1 MLAYVSNRPAAAKR
15 QSSPHAMLFIVSA
28 HVALLAVVMS
38 AKMDLPARFQKG
50 PSLIRIMPLPPPPPP
65 HRAPSATAKSQ
76 QLNRIIDKTTPR
88 IESPLPILSP
98 PEADPSSPDQMAGA
112 GGGGVVT
119 IPAVPQQA
127 ATAPVRH
134 GPRLLTPPSELKPPY
149 PASKLASEEEAQL
162 RLRLTIDD
170 RGRVIG
176 VDPLGYADREFLD
189 TARRYILTHWRFDPG
204 TQDGRAVATTTVVTL
219 WFKLDS

>member
-1 MLAYVSNRPAAAKR
+1 MLAYLSNRPAAAKR

-38 AKMDLPARFQKG
+38 AKMDLPARFQEG
-50 PSLIRIMPLPPPPPP
+50 PSLIRIMSLPPPPR
-65 HRAPSATAKSQ
+65 HRTPSATSKSQ
-76 QLNRIIDKTTPR
+76 QLNRVIDRTTPR
-88 IESPLPILSP
+88 TVSPPPFLTP

-119 IPAVPQQA
+119 IPALPQQG

-134 GPRLLTPPSELKPPY
+134 DPRLLTPPSELKPPY

-189 TARRYILTHWRFDPG
+189 TARRYILAHWRFDPG
-204 TQDGRAVATTTVVTL
+204 TQDGRPVATTTVVTL
-219 WFKLDS
+219 SFKLDG